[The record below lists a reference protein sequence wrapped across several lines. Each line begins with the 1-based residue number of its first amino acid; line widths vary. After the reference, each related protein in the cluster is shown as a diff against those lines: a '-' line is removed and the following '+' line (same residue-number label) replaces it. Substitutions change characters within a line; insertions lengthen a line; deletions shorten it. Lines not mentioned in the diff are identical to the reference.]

1 MNTKRSLIIGVL
13 VLAIFTV
20 AGHAQKKTTKKST
33 PPKTT
38 TSAAATAAANVE
50 IRQNKLK
57 VASQVNTVAE
67 FVYRLG
73 GIATGLEDIDKA
85 AQKTPLKEPTRSTH
99 ARNKQTVVQTIRNLR
114 AGMIA
119 LETEFQTKPN
129 LRRFQ
134 FQISGIGD
142 FSAQAESLAAGGQFT
157 ESGKVLLQVIQKLS
171 ETLVAMP

>member
-1 MNTKRSLIIGVL
+1 MNIKRSLIITAL
-13 VLAIFTV
+13 VMAVFTV
-20 AGHAQKKTTKKST
+20 TGHAQRKTTKKT
-33 PPKTT
+33 TPKTS

-50 IRQNKLK
+50 VRQNKLK

-73 GIATGLEDIDKA
+73 GIATGLEDIDKGA
-85 AQKTPLKEPTRSTH
+85 LKTPLQEPTRSTH
-99 ARNKQTVVQTIRNLR
+99 ARNKQMVVQTIRNLR

-134 FQISGIGD
+134 YQIVGIGNL
-142 FSAQAESLAAGGQFT
+142 SAEAESLAARGQFT
-157 ESGKVLLQVIQKLS
+157 ESGKVLLEVIHKLS